1 MTFVRP
7 IGLVGTGFIARGFAR
22 LVQNN
27 PAYRIA
33 AVLTRRRPDSLP
45 DFPCDGT
52 ITNSIDELIDRS
64 DLVVEC
70 SGDPL
75 HATVVVDRALSA
87 GRPVVTMDA
96 EFHVTTGSWFVGRG
110 LLTEAE
116 GDQPGCLAALHE
128 EAVAMGFEPLVYGNM
143 KGFLDH
149 NPTPENMRYWAK
161 LQGFTLNQTTS
172 FTDGTKLQIE
182 QALIGNG
189 MGATISRQGLEGLRT
204 DDTQGAAF
212 ELAAL
217 AERIGRPIADY
228 VVSRGQPPGVF
239 IAARHQ
245 ASERGALRNIKMGDG
260 PYYMLARNYHLCAL
274 EIVKTVNRVFGGGG
288 ILLDNSARPS
298 LGVVAIAKR
307 ALPAGH
313 CIAQPIGGFDVRGE
327 AARLDE
333 AGDAV
338 PIGILKGA
346 VLRASVEPGQTLRW
360 SDVDIP
366 DSLARDIAR
375 RLHASRRRE
384 AVPA

>member
-1 MTFVRP
+1 MSHIRP
-7 IGLVGTGFIARGFAR
+7 IGLAGTGFIASGFAR
-22 LVQNN
+22 LVRSN
-27 PAYRIA
+27 PDYRIA
-33 AVLTRRRPDSLP
+33 AVLTRRRFASLA
-45 DFPCDGT
+45 DFPCDGV
-52 ITNSIDELIDRS
+52 ITGSIDELIERS
-64 DLVVEC
+64 DLIVEC
-70 SGDPL
+70 SGDPI
-75 HATVVVDRALSA
+75 HATTVVSRALAA
-87 GRPVVTMDA
+87 GRPVVTMDS

-149 NPTPENMRYWAK
+149 HPTPENMRHWAD
-161 LQGFTLNQTTS
+161 LQGFSLNQTTS

-189 MGATISRQGLEGLRT
+189 MGATISRRGLEGPRT
-204 DDTQGAAF
+204 DDTEGTARD
-212 ELAAL
+212 LAAL
-217 AERIGRPIADY
+217 AERVGRPIADY

-260 PYYMLARNYHLCAL
+260 PYYVLTRNYHLCAL
-274 EIVKTVNRVFGGGG
+274 EIIKTVKRVFAGGG
-288 ILLDNSARPS
+288 ILLDNSAEPG

-307 ALPAGH
+307 PIAAGQR
-313 CIAQPIGGFDVRGE
+313 IGQPIGGFDLRGE
-327 AARLDE
+327 AARLDK

-346 VLRASVEPGQTLRW
+346 VLRHAVEPGQVLRW

-366 DSLARDIAR
+366 DSMAHDIAR
-375 RLHASRRRE
+375 RLHRRRHSE
-384 AVPA
+384 ALVA

>member
-1 MTFVRP
+1 MSFVRP

-22 LVQNN
+22 LVQSN
-27 PAYRIA
+27 PHYRIA
-33 AVLTRRRPDSLP
+33 SVLTRRRPDSLA

-70 SGDPL
+70 SGDPI
-75 HATVVVDRALSA
+75 HATAVVDRALSA
-87 GRPVVTMDA
+87 GRPVVTMDS

-128 EAVAMGFEPLVYGNM
+128 EAVAMGFRPLVYGNM

-149 NPTPENMRYWAK
+149 NPTPENMRHWADR
-161 LQGFTLNQTTS
+161 QGFSLNQTTS

-182 QALIGNG
+182 QVLIGNG
-189 MGATISRQGLEGLRT
+189 MGATITRQGLEGPRT
-204 DDTQGAAF
+204 DDTEGAAR
-212 ELAAL
+212 ELAEL
-217 AERIGRPIADY
+217 AEELGRPIADY

-260 PYYMLARNYHLCAL
+260 PYYVLVRNFHLCAL
-274 EIVKTVNRVFGGGG
+274 EIIKTVNRVFAGGG
-288 ILLDNSARPS
+288 ILLDNSVRPS

-307 ALPAGH
+307 ALPRGH
-313 CIAQPIGGFDVRGE
+313 CIEQPIGGFDLRGE

-333 AGDAV
+333 AEDAV

-346 VLRASVEPGQTLRW
+346 LLRDSVEPGQVLRW

-366 DSLARDIAR
+366 DSLAKDIAR
-375 RLHASRRRE
+375 RLQVGRRRL

>member
-1 MTFVRP
+1 HGRAAHGRQFPPVRRLLGAPAPRRAGRAGPGPSGVLIPGIPAGSGSCISGSPAAVFCGKSTRYALVPQARRAMTFVRP

-245 ASERGALRNIKMGDG
+245 ASERGALRNIKM
-260 PYYMLARNYHLCAL
+260 
-274 EIVKTVNRVFGGGG
+274 
-288 ILLDNSARPS
+288 
-298 LGVVAIAKR
+298 
-307 ALPAGH
+307 
-313 CIAQPIGGFDVRGE
+313 
-327 AARLDE
+327 
-333 AGDAV
+333 
-338 PIGILKGA
+338 
-346 VLRASVEPGQTLRW
+346 
-360 SDVDIP
+360 
-366 DSLARDIAR
+366 
-375 RLHASRRRE
+375 
-384 AVPA
+384 

>member
-1 MTFVRP
+1 MSFVRS
-7 IGLVGTGFIARGFAR
+7 IGLVGTGFIASGFAR

-27 PAYRIA
+27 SDYRVA
-33 AVLTRRRPDSLP
+33 TVLTRRPTSTLA
-45 DFPCDGT
+45 DFPCDGK
-52 ITNSIDELIDRS
+52 ITNSIDELVERS
-64 DLVVEC
+64 ELVVEC
-70 SGDPL
+70 SGDPI
-75 HATVVVDRALSA
+75 HATLVIDRALAA
-87 GRPVVTMDA
+87 GRPVVTMDS

-128 EAVAMGFEPLVYGNM
+128 EAVAMGFRPLVYGNM

-149 NPTPENMRYWAK
+149 DPTPENMRHWAK
-161 LQGFTLNQTTS
+161 LQGFSLNQTTS

-189 MGATISRQGLEGLRT
+189 MGATITRQGLEGPRT
-204 DDTQGAAF
+204 DDTEGAARKLA
-212 ELAAL
+212 ELA
-217 AERIGRPIADY
+217 EEIGRPIADY

-260 PYYMLARNYHLCAL
+260 PYYVLARNYHLCAL
-274 EIVKTVNRVFGGGG
+274 EIVKTVNRVFAGGG
-288 ILLDNSARPS
+288 ILLDNSARPA

-307 ALPAGH
+307 AMRAGE
-313 CIAQPIGGFDVRGE
+313 CIHQPIGGFDVRGE

-333 AGDAV
+333 ADDAV

-346 VLRASVEPGQTLRW
+346 VLRESVERGQVLRW

-375 RLHASRRRE
+375 RLHVRRQRE
-384 AVPA
+384 ALVA